1 MKKENIAIIGAGAA
15 GCFAAV
21 EVKRQMPDAE
31 VVVFESGSR
40 PLAKVA
46 ITGGGRCNLTNTFRR
61 VSQQAGGLKEVYPR
75 GDKLMRR
82 ALAAFSQKDCWDWFE
97 REGVRLVAQD
107 DECVFPQS
115 QDAMQIVGTLIRL
128 MERLG
133 VVLRLRHRVGSIEHL
148 EDGYRLTFASSGKEQ
163 VFAPSG
169 TEHEEAATFR
179 ADKVIVTVGG
189 KPSIRGFEMLAPL
202 GLKIVPPVPS
212 LFTFNIAGH
221 WHTDLMGCVV
231 ENATVTLAGT
241 KLKAAGP
248 LLLTHWGMS
257 GPAIL
262 RLSSYAARTL
272 AENDYKGTLVVNWLG
287 GLNDEEARALLQH
300 IAAENPRKL
309 ISSTPPP
316 GLTSRFWQSL
326 LKRYSILPT
335 EIGTLPPVGGSW
347 KGASKKQFSRL
358 VTALT
363 ADEHEITG
371 RCAFK
376 EEFVTCGG
384 VDLKEINPNTMECR
398 HHPGLFFAGE
408 VLDLDAVTGGF
419 NLQAAWSTA
428 YVAAQHLAKVHAE

>member
-1 MKKENIAIIGAGAA
+1 MKVAIIGAGAA
-15 GCFAAV
+15 GCFAAI
-21 EVKRQMPDAE
+21 EVKRQCPDAE

-46 ITGGGRCNLTNTFRR
+46 ITGGGRCNLTNTFNC
-61 VSQQAGGLKEVYPR
+61 VNQQAGGLKEVYPR

-82 ALAAFSQKDCWDWFE
+82 ALTAFSQKDCWDWFE

-115 QDAMQIVGTLIRL
+115 QDAMQIVRTLTRL
-128 MERLG
+128 MERHG
-133 VVLRLRHRVGSIEHL
+133 VELRLRHRVSSIEHL
-148 EDGYRLTFASSGKEQ
+148 EDGYRITFADVRGQ
-163 VFAPSG
+163 ADVAP
-169 TEHEEAATFR
+169 FL
-179 ADKVIVTVGG
+179 ADKVLVTVGG
-189 KPSIRGFEMLAPL
+189 KPSMHGFEMLAPL
-202 GLKIVPPVPS
+202 NLKIVPPVPS

-231 ENATVTLAGT
+231 ENAVATLAGT
-241 KLKAAGP
+241 KLKASGP

-287 GLNDEEARALLQH
+287 GLNDEETRTLLQR
-300 IAAENPRKL
+300 IAADNPRKF

-326 LKRYSILPT
+326 LKRHSILPT

-347 KGASKKQFSRL
+347 KGASKKQLSRI

-363 ADEHEITG
+363 ADEHKITG

-384 VDLKEINPNTMECR
+384 VDLKEINPNTMESR
-398 HHPGLFFAGE
+398 QHLSLFFAGE

-419 NLQAAWSTA
+419 NLQAAWSTG
-428 YVAAQHLAKVHAE
+428 YVAAQHIAIVHAEQNHKD